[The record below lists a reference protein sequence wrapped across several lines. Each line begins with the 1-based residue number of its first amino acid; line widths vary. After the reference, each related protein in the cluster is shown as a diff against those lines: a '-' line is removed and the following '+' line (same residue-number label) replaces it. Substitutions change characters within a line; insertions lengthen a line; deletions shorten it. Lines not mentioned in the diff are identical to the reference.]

1 MLESLKYKDYRYLW
15 TSVATLHWA
24 EYMEMVILS
33 WFILEKTNSPLILG
47 VYGALRFSATLFA
60 PLIGVLVDRLEK
72 RLLIIL
78 VRTSF
83 LFNSSIGLT
92 LIFFDNLGKW
102 EILILA
108 GFLGISKTAEMVVR
122 QSILPDIVPEKSV
135 RNGLALERAG
145 SDLTQI
151 VSPIAG
157 GYLLSWADMTMSYS
171 VVVIFYLLSFML
183 SFRVGQNPLI
193 ATTNAVDNKR
203 PMISSLVEALKHV
216 RTVPALSGLLIMAVI
231 INLTAY
237 PLYFSLAA
245 VVVKQVF
252 HTSSESLGIIL
263 GTYSLGAAIG
273 SISLSSGLIRI
284 RGGTLI
290 VCGSVIWH
298 AAAAL
303 VSVSTSTSV
312 SLPIFFTAGI
322 GQSMC
327 VIMISTMILS
337 LTPPTLRGRI
347 MGLRQLAVGGLPL
360 GLLLSGAITE
370 LAGVQTALIF
380 NGIIGSLLTIGVC
393 LIWPQMVRSESKKS

>member
-92 LIFFDNLGKW
+92 LIFFDNLDKW

-171 VVVIFYLLSFML
+171 VVVIFYLLSFICLLYTSPSPRDRQKSRM
-183 SFRVGQNPLI
+183 P
-193 ATTNAVDNKR
+193 
-203 PMISSLVEALKHV
+203 SSA
-216 RTVPALSGLLIMAVI
+216 
-231 INLTAY
+231 
-237 PLYFSLAA
+237 
-245 VVVKQVF
+245 
-252 HTSSESLGIIL
+252 
-263 GTYSLGAAIG
+263 
-273 SISLSSGLIRI
+273 
-284 RGGTLI
+284 
-290 VCGSVIWH
+290 
-298 AAAAL
+298 
-303 VSVSTSTSV
+303 
-312 SLPIFFTAGI
+312 
-322 GQSMC
+322 
-327 VIMISTMILS
+327 
-337 LTPPTLRGRI
+337 
-347 MGLRQLAVGGLPL
+347 
-360 GLLLSGAITE
+360 
-370 LAGVQTALIF
+370 
-380 NGIIGSLLTIGVC
+380 
-393 LIWPQMVRSESKKS
+393 